1 MALFRYQALDAQGK
15 TRRGLQQ
22 ADSARHARQLLRDK
36 GWLALEVTTADPAR
50 RLWAGGSLT
59 RRTSAGDLAL
69 LTRQLATLVAAG
81 IPLEKALDAVAQQCE
96 KPSLRTLMAGV
107 RSKVLEGHSLA
118 EAMRAYP
125 ACFDGLFYAMVAAGE
140 TSGHLDGVLNRLAD
154 YTEQRQQLRARLLQ
168 AMIYPIVL
176 TLVAISVIAIL
187 LSTVVPKV
195 VEQFV
200 HLKQALPFSTRLL
213 MSLSD
218 IVRSAG
224 WLALLSLLALLALR
238 YLLRQPARRLAWD
251 RALLRLPVIGR
262 VARSVNSARYART
275 LSILNASAVPLLL
288 SMRISADV
296 LSNAWARSQLA
307 AASES
312 VREGVSLHRALEST
326 ALFPPMMRYM
336 IASGEQ
342 SGELTAMLERAA
354 ENQDRELSAQIQMAL
369 SLFEPLLVVTMAGMV
384 LFIVLAILQPILQLN
399 TLMSM

>member
-224 WLALLSLLALLALR
+224 PWLALLSLLALR

-354 ENQDRELSAQIQMAL
+354 ENQDRELSAQIQMAI

>member
-1 MALFRYQALDAQGK
+1 
-15 TRRGLQQ
+15 
-22 ADSARHARQLLRDK
+22 
-36 GWLALEVTTADPAR
+36 
-50 RLWAGGSLT
+50 
-59 RRTSAGDLAL
+59 
-69 LTRQLATLVAAG
+69 
-81 IPLEKALDAVAQQCE
+81 
-96 KPSLRTLMAGV
+96 MAGV

-118 EAMRAYP
+118 EAMRGYP
-125 ACFDGLFYAMVAAGE
+125 ACFDGLFCAMVAAGE

-224 WLALLSLLALLALR
+224 WRCSLLALLALR
-238 YLLRQPARRLAWD
+238 YLLRQPARRLARD

-296 LSNAWARSQLA
+296 LSNA
-307 AASES
+307 
-312 VREGVSLHRALEST
+312 GT
-326 ALFPPMMRYM
+326 
-336 IASGEQ
+336 
-342 SGELTAMLERAA
+342 
-354 ENQDRELSAQIQMAL
+354 
-369 SLFEPLLVVTMAGMV
+369 
-384 LFIVLAILQPILQLN
+384 
-399 TLMSM
+399 

>member
-22 ADSARHARQLLRDK
+22 ADSARHARLLLRDK

-118 EAMRAYP
+118 EAMRGYP
-125 ACFDGLFYAMVAAGE
+125 ACFDGLFCAMVAAGE

-224 WLALLSLLALLALR
+224 PWLALLS
-238 YLLRQPARRLAWD
+238 
-251 RALLRLPVIGR
+251 
-262 VARSVNSARYART
+262 
-275 LSILNASAVPLLL
+275 
-288 SMRISADV
+288 
-296 LSNAWARSQLA
+296 
-307 AASES
+307 
-312 VREGVSLHRALEST
+312 
-326 ALFPPMMRYM
+326 
-336 IASGEQ
+336 
-342 SGELTAMLERAA
+342 
-354 ENQDRELSAQIQMAL
+354 
-369 SLFEPLLVVTMAGMV
+369 
-384 LFIVLAILQPILQLN
+384 
-399 TLMSM
+399 

>member
-154 YTEQRQQLRARLLQ
+154 YTEQLRARLLQ

-224 WLALLSLLALLALR
+224 PWLALLSLLALLALR

>member
-224 WLALLSLLALLALR
+224 PWLALLSLLALLALR
-238 YLLRQPARRLAWD
+238 YLLRQQR
-251 RALLRLPVIGR
+251 
-262 VARSVNSARYART
+262 
-275 LSILNASAVPLLL
+275 
-288 SMRISADV
+288 
-296 LSNAWARSQLA
+296 Q
-307 AASES
+307 
-312 VREGVSLHRALEST
+312 
-326 ALFPPMMRYM
+326 
-336 IASGEQ
+336 
-342 SGELTAMLERAA
+342 
-354 ENQDRELSAQIQMAL
+354 
-369 SLFEPLLVVTMAGMV
+369 
-384 LFIVLAILQPILQLN
+384 
-399 TLMSM
+399 

>member
-1 MALFRYQALDAQGK
+1 
-15 TRRGLQQ
+15 
-22 ADSARHARQLLRDK
+22 
-36 GWLALEVTTADPAR
+36 
-50 RLWAGGSLT
+50 
-59 RRTSAGDLAL
+59 
-69 LTRQLATLVAAG
+69 
-81 IPLEKALDAVAQQCE
+81 
-96 KPSLRTLMAGV
+96 MAGV

-118 EAMRAYP
+118 EAMRGYP
-125 ACFDGLFYAMVAAGE
+125 ACFDGLFCAMVAAGE

-238 YLLRQPARRLAWD
+238 YLLRQPARRLARD
-251 RALLRLPVIGR
+251 RALRLPVIGR

-296 LSNAWARSQLA
+296 LSNAWHVANWRRPA
-307 AASES
+307 NRYAKAS
-312 VREGVSLHRALEST
+312 VCIGRWN
-326 ALFPPMMRYM
+326 PPPCFR
-336 IASGEQ
+336 
-342 SGELTAMLERAA
+342 R
-354 ENQDRELSAQIQMAL
+354 
-369 SLFEPLLVVTMAGMV
+369 
-384 LFIVLAILQPILQLN
+384 
-399 TLMSM
+399 